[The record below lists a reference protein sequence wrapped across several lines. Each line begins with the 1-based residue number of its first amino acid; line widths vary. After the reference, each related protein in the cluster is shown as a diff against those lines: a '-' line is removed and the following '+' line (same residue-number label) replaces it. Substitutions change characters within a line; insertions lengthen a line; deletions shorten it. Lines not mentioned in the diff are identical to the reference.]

1 MKGYPFG
8 LIGNCVTTA
17 LISKDASVEWMCMPY
32 FDSPS
37 IFGGILDEKKGGSFR
52 IEGVDTLRITQEYVR
67 FTPILK
73 TRVETKDGVFD
84 IYDFMPRFVSD
95 ANHYYC
101 PSDLHRSIRVVSGQP
116 RIRVSID
123 LRPNYG
129 LGAARTEDHGE
140 YLKFLSTEGEYHSY
154 YLYSD
159 IPFDAILAGRE
170 FTPARSSYLVLS
182 YHQKVRP
189 MNEERVYIEFERTKS
204 YWLGW
209 VYRSKVPD
217 RYRNLI
223 IRSMITL
230 KLLMYQRTGAVIAAP
245 TTSLPE
251 IRGKNRNWDYRY
263 CWIRDASMIIE
274 LFSRLGHISSASR
287 YMHFVLDRMLLKNDG
302 IAVMY
307 GIHGEKILTEKTL
320 EHLAGHEGSRPV
332 RIGNDAYLQKQNDLY
347 GELLDAIHKYFELHR
362 DDGFHFDQELWTAV
376 RSLANQAK
384 KVWRETDNGI
394 WEYRGAAQHHVFS
407 KLMNWV
413 AMDRASKI
421 AAIIGKADFASDYRK
436 TAEEIRTDILEN
448 GWNKAA
454 GAFTMF
460 YGSPH
465 ADAAVLLMLHY
476 GFLPAS
482 DPRMTATVEF
492 CFRELVRDGFVMR
505 YTAEDDFG
513 RPENA
518 FMICTFWM
526 INALYITEHR
536 QQAREMFERALGTV
550 NHLGLMAEGIEPS
563 TGRQTGNF
571 PQGYSHMAFIQT
583 ALLFETD
590 YQWGPIDTERPPAA
604 PATD

>member
-1 MKGYPFG
+1 MKGYPYG

-17 LISKDASVEWMCMPY
+17 LISKEAGVEWLCMPY

-37 IFGGILDEKKGGSFR
+37 ILTGILDEKKGGAFR
-52 IEGVDTLRITQEYVR
+52 VEGVDTVRITQEYVR

-73 TRVETKDGVFD
+73 TRVETRDGVFD
-84 IYDFMPRFVSD
+84 IYDFMPRFVGD
-95 ANHYYC
+95 GGNYYC
-101 PSDLHRSIRVVSGQP
+101 PSDLHRSIRVVSGAP
-116 RIRVSID
+116 RIRVHLN

-129 LGAARTEDHGE
+129 SSGVRTEDHGE
-140 YLKFLSTEGEYHSY
+140 YLKFLSVEGEYHSY

-159 IPFDAILAGRE
+159 IPFADLLEGRE
-170 FTPARSSYLVLS
+170 FTPANSAYLVLS

-189 MNEERVYIEFERTKS
+189 VNEERVYIEFERTKS

-209 VYRSKVPD
+209 VYRSRVPD

-223 IRSMITL
+223 VRSMITL

-251 IRGKNRNWDYRY
+251 IRGRDRNWDYRY

-307 GIHGEKILTEKTL
+307 GIHGEKVLTEKTL
-320 EHLAGHEGSRPV
+320 DHLSGHEGSRPV

-347 GELLDAIHKYFELHR
+347 GELLDAIHKYFEWHR

-376 RSLANQAK
+376 RTLANLARR
-384 KVWRETDNGI
+384 VWREPDNGI

-421 AAIIGKADFASDYRK
+421 AAIIGKDDFAADYRT
-436 TAEEIRTDILEN
+436 TAEEIRADILKN
-448 GWNKAA
+448 GWNAAA

-476 GFLPAS
+476 GFLPPT
-482 DPRMTATVEF
+482 DPRMTATVDF

-526 INALYITEHR
+526 VNALYLTGHK

-550 NHLGLMAEGIEPS
+550 NHLGLMAEGIEPG

-571 PQGYSHMAFIQT
+571 PQGYSHMAFIQS

-590 YQWGPIDTERPPAA
+590 YQWGPSA
-604 PATD
+604 PGVK